1 MLFLKQMNE
10 HEEDKYVP
18 REWKIFIN
26 DEYIDYIRREMKLY
40 EGRRYYGN
48 TRNYKVGDVLLMYS
62 SLKKDECVLLRVTIY
77 GIHLFPTFLHA
88 LNELPLKEILPN
100 VNNIE
105 DGVKIYHQFV
115 SQETQ
120 EKDGVCMIRIK
131 PY

>member
-1 MLFLKQMNE
+1 MKMLFLKQMNE
-10 HEEDKYVP
+10 HEDKYVP

-26 DEYIDYIRREMKLY
+26 DEYIDYIRREEKLY

-48 TRNYKVGDVLLMYS
+48 VRHYKVGDVLLIHS
-62 SLKKDECVLLRVTIY
+62 TSKKDECVLRVTIY
-77 GIHLFPTFLHA
+77 GIHLFPTFRHA

-100 VNNIE
+100 VNNVE

-131 PY
+131 